1 MKGKISNEAACCS
14 QSNRDHHSNSRLI
27 TIFDSTQNVFCDLE
41 YCYSTEYSNVKF

>member
-1 MKGKISNEAACCS
+1 MKSKISNEAACCS
-14 QSNRDHHSNSRLI
+14 QSNPDHHSNLRLI